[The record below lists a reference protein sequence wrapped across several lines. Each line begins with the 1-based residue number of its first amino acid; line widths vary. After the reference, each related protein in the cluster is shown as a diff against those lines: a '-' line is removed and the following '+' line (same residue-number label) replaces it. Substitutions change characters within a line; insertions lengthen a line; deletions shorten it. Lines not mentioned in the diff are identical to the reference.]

1 MYKVPSFAFVAQW
14 IEHPPP
20 KGRVAGSIL
29 AEGTIQKYLTKR
41 LVKVKILPQS
51 FSDLPLFYFA

>member
-1 MYKVPSFAFVAQW
+1 LKFKVLDGSRVISYAFVAQW

-29 AEGTIQKYLTKR
+29 AEGTIYEIVIYANAK
-41 LVKVKILPQS
+41 
-51 FSDLPLFYFA
+51 